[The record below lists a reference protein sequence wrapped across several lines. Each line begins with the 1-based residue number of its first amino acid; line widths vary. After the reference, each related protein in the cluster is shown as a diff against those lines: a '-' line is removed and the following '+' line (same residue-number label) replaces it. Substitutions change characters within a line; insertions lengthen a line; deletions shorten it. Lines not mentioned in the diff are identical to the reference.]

1 MWALGLI
8 VGTLIGAIVAQGAGA
23 LVGAIVGVAV
33 GIVVGQQRKG
43 VKSRIETLESQM
55 LNLETRISALDER
68 SSVARSVSTAP
79 GGTVASPASA
89 SAPAD
94 AFTEAPS
101 PAWVDTVPGTFSS
114 AERVVV
120 AQVRGGRDRS
130 PGMTGRGAGSGEA
143 CRTSAGKTLPA
154 GPRNR

>member
-55 LNLETRISALDER
+55 LSLETRINALDER
-68 SSVARSVSTAP
+68 SAVARGSTAP
-79 GGTVASPASA
+79 GGTAAPPASA